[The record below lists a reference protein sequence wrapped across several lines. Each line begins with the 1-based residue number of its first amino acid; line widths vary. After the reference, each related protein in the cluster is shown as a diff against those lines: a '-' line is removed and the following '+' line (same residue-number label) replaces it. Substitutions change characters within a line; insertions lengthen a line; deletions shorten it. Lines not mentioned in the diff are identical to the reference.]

1 MEKQR
6 GVSSLKALCLV
17 AAERGLGLGARQV
30 QASPKL
36 RKVWPSTKFFI
47 AACRAATEV
56 GIPTIAH
63 LNNLSIRTKNAF
75 SQASFNVIA

>member
-30 QASPKL
+30 QASPNL

-56 GIPTIAH
+56 GIPTIGRYTDH
-63 LNNLSIRTKNAF
+63 FQMVGIFIIGVKMP
-75 SQASFNVIA
+75 